1 MRFEI
6 GELVEVIGPFVR
18 EPTDK
23 TSLAIIVD
31 NVPRPGKDTVKIFWH
46 GDVSTWV
53 PINWIKKIKNERNEQ
68 GHRAKKTRFT

>member
-1 MRFEI
+1 MIDYKI
-6 GELVEVIGPFVR
+6 GELVEVVGPFVR

-53 PINWIKKIKNERNEQ
+53 PINWIKKIKNEDNGE
-68 GHRAKKTRFT
+68 

>member
-31 NVPRPGKDTVKIFWH
+31 NAPRPGKDTVKIFWH

-53 PINWIKKIKNERNEQ
+53 PINWIKKIKNEDNGE
-68 GHRAKKTRFT
+68 

>member
-6 GELVEVIGPFVR
+6 GELVEVIGPFVK

-46 GDVSTWV
+46 GVVSTWV
-53 PINWIKKIKNERNEQ
+53 PINWIKKIKNEDNGE
-68 GHRAKKTRFT
+68 

>member
-53 PINWIKKIKNERNEQ
+53 PINWIKKIKNEDNGE
-68 GHRAKKTRFT
+68 